1 MRLNLMLVSALM
13 FGLPGL
19 LPAQSSN
26 YYIRDYGALGEI
38 DQLVTGMIQQA
49 IDDCH
54 QDGGGRV
61 YFTPGD
67 YLTGTL
73 ILKSNVELYL
83 EAGATLFASQNAA
96 DYDVDFNIYKGD
108 NPDTDV
114 LIYANQAQNIA
125 ISGRG
130 TIHGQA
136 RREYRKAES
145 VDNFIADETAN
156 AREAGVEMKRYY
168 KIPPIVNLVYLVDS
182 EDIKI
187 SQVTIKESVG
197 WTLHLQWC
205 HRVVVDNC
213 FIYSDLES
221 GVNADGIDVD
231 GSKNVMIANCR
242 IETGDDAIVL
252 KTTLTNSRSETCEN
266 VTVTNCV
273 LTSTSSA
280 LKLGTE
286 SHSDFRHITFDN
298 CVIRNTNRGLSI
310 VIRDGA
316 TAENVLF
323 SNITLACDRK
333 HFNWWGNGDPIWLV
347 VRKRNKDSRIG
358 KIRNVVF
365 DNIIAQ
371 AQGTSKIEGYP
382 DVKSIENITIRNFK
396 LHMEPEDKPD
406 KRATHALM
414 AQDIKNLTLENV
426 EVSWDTENP
435 EPAWAD
441 ALHLNKAKGVTINQF
456 KGVSGGLSPEAQMI
470 SLRNV
475 LAAKIMNC
483 ELSQPQEHLLKVSG
497 SQTDK
502 IILLQNNLFNR
513 ATNLVLQDMGVP
525 EGAVQVK

>member
-1 MRLNLMLVSALM
+1 
-13 FGLPGL
+13 
-19 LPAQSSN
+19 
-26 YYIRDYGALGEI
+26 
-38 DQLVTGMIQQA
+38 
-49 IDDCH
+49 
-54 QDGGGRV
+54 
-61 YFTPGD
+61 
-67 YLTGTL
+67 
-73 ILKSNVELYL
+73 
-83 EAGATLFASQNAA
+83 
-96 DYDVDFNIYKGD
+96 
-108 NPDTDV
+108 
-114 LIYANQAQNIA
+114 
-125 ISGRG
+125 
-130 TIHGQA
+130 
-136 RREYRKAES
+136 
-145 VDNFIADETAN
+145 
-156 AREAGVEMKRYY
+156 MKRYY

-205 HRVVVDNC
+205 DRVVVDNC

-323 SNITLACDRK
+323 SNITIACDRK